1 MIDSNKYT
9 VRKMLLVSIKDVM
22 TGEYHYSYRIISKPQ
37 DPLCQNSVML
47 TPEEYNEIKEMDKEE
62 FDLWFELNK
71 GGAYGI

>member
-22 TGEYHYSYRIISKPQ
+22 TGEHHYKYRIVSKPQ

-47 TPEEYNEIKEMDKEE
+47 TPEEYEEIKNMDEDE

-71 GGAYGI
+71 GGAYGV